1 MESLEGHIVDQPDFS
16 LEGGDEGNC
25 VFGALGGWLK
35 GVGVGDRDVVDA
47 EGGGFEE
54 GGGRCGELVD
64 GDTGGPAC
72 FDTQECAV
80 NGDGVGALGGIEA
93 GVAAAHGES
102 VGFA

>member
-1 MESLEGHIVDQPDFS
+1 MGRGGRIRCRRGIAEGLERRSIS
-16 LEGGDEGNC
+16 NGNI
-25 VFGALGGWLK
+25 
-35 GVGVGDRDVVDA
+35 VDA

-54 GGGRCGELVD
+54 SGGRCGELVD

-72 FDTQECAV
+72 FDTQECVV

-93 GVAAAHGES
+93 GIAAAHGES